1 MSLFGALFTGVS
13 ALNAQSQSMGII
25 SNNIA
30 NVSTVGYK
38 KIEADFRST
47 VTSQSNV
54 TSYSSGSVQAV
65 RKSTLAEQG
74 NISQTNSPTDISIT
88 GNGFFVTRST
98 NDDSTAPIYTRAGS
112 FAEDSQG
119 FLRNTAGNY
128 LYGWPLDDD
137 GNIPTANAN
146 LSSLEPIQVS
156 FAGGLTRPTSV
167 AELAVNLNA
176 AEENN
181 AYPFTGAEVVDFS
194 RGITVFDS
202 LGTAQDLTVNFTKHE
217 SPTAQFNGNVDL
229 SDVDDLTAFTNIND
243 GDQFSI
249 EVGGNPPVVI
259 TISTGDN
266 PVDLASQINA
276 NVDGVTAAIDENG
289 FLNIYAN
296 NTGEDLTLADVTGT
310 PLGSGDLG
318 LATGTDV
325 APVAPNLGTPL
336 ASEANPQGW
345 WKIEIEDPNGGTLF
359 SGSINFLTDGSVN
372 GIPDINGDID
382 IPLSDVN
389 FGNGS
394 DLQDIDFNI
403 TSFTQFSGEYNVV
416 FVDQNG
422 AELGLRTGV
431 SIDDEGY
438 LVANFS
444 NGQSTRIYQIPLA
457 TFANPNGLSE
467 VSGNGYTQTDQSGDF
482 NLRVPGAG
490 GSGLIQ
496 GGTLEASNVDLADE
510 FSDMIVT
517 QRAYSAGT
525 KVISTADEM
534 TEELL
539 RLR

>member
-47 VTSQSNV
+47 VTSQSNI

-65 RKSTLAEQG
+65 RKSSLTEQG

-98 NDDSTAPIYTRAGS
+98 SDDSTAPIYTRAGS

-119 FLRNTAGNY
+119 FLRNTSGNY
-128 LYGWPLDDD
+128 LYGWPLDDQ

-156 FAGGLTRPTSV
+156 FAGGLTRPTSE
-167 AELAVNLNA
+167 AQLAVNLNA
-176 AEENN
+176 AETNN
-181 AYPFTGAEVVDFS
+181 AYPFTGTEVIDFS

-202 LGTAQDLTVNFTKHE
+202 LGTAQDLTASFTKHE
-217 SPTAQFNGNVDL
+217 TPTAQFNGTADL
-229 SDVDDLTAFTNIND
+229 SSTNDLTALAGVNN

-249 EVGGNPPVVI
+249 TIGANPAVNI
-259 TISTGDN
+259 TIATGDS

-276 NVDGVTAAIDENG
+276 NVPGVTAAIDEDG

-296 NTGEDLTLADVTGT
+296 NTGEDLVLADVTGT

-318 LATGTDV
+318 IGTGTDV
-325 APVAPNLGTPL
+325 APAAPTL
-336 ASEANPQGW
+336 ATTLQNEANPFGW
-345 WKIEIEDPNGGTLF
+345 WHLEIEDPNGGVLF
-359 SGSINFLTDGSVN
+359 AGSINFNTDGSVN
-372 GIPDINGDID
+372 GIPDANDDINVTMSDI
-382 IPLSDVN
+382 N

-431 SIDDEGY
+431 SIDDEGF

-467 VSGNGYTQTDQSGDF
+467 VSGNGYTQTDSSGDF

-496 GGTLEASNVDLADE
+496 GGTVEASNVDLADE

>member
-128 LYGWPLDDD
+128 LYGWPLDDE

-156 FAGGLTRPTSV
+156 FAGGLTRPTSE

-194 RGITVFDS
+194 RGITV
-202 LGTAQDLTVNFTKHE
+202 NFTKHE
-217 SPTAQFNGNVDL
+217 SPTAQFNGTVDL
-229 SDVDDLTAFTNIND
+229 SGVDDLTALPNIND

-249 EVGGNPPVVI
+249 TVGANPAVNI
-259 TISTGDN
+259 TISAGDN
-266 PVDLASQINA
+266 PVDLATQINT
-276 NVDGVTAAIDENG
+276 NVPGVTAAIDDSG
-289 FLNIYAN
+289 FLSIYAN
-296 NTGEDLTLADVTGT
+296 NPSEDLTLADVTGT
-310 PLGSGDLG
+310 PLAGGDLG
-318 LATGTDV
+318 LPTGTDV
-325 APVAPNLGTPL
+325 APTAPNLATPFI
-336 ASEANPQGW
+336 SEANPFGW
-345 WKIEIEDPNGGTLF
+345 WNVEIEDPNGGTLF
-359 SGSINFLTDGSVN
+359 NGSINFLTDGSVN

-382 IPLSDVN
+382 IPLEDVN

-394 DLQDIDFNI
+394 QLQDIAFNI

-431 SIDDEGY
+431 SIDDEGF

-496 GGTLEASNVDLADE
+496 GGTVEASNVDLADE